1 MLRSEA
7 AGEWRVRHVKGHA
20 ERRKARALWTL
31 DEAGNDATDKIAG
44 RVTTAVVAEVRQW
57 EERTR
62 ELLPRSATS
71 CGGGGSEWSGRRSR
85 SADIARMVGAES
97 GTGSDE
103 SEEEAGERTNRDP
116 AAEARVAE
124 AIRLEEAGRVRRAA
138 RARLLAE
145 RGAARRLGARGQRRR
160 EGRKERR
167 GRRRRE
173 REAKAGRQRRE
184 RTAGAGRA
192 GLVASATRRRSLRR
206 GGTLA
211 GGASGGGQSEWR
223 GCSGNALR
231 WLP

>member
-1 MLRSEA
+1 MQRQREQLVKQKRLRVGVQTGLREA
-7 AGEWRVRHVKGHA
+7 FAGEA
-20 ERRKARALWTL
+20 
-31 DEAGNDATDKIAG
+31 
-44 RVTTAVVAEVRQW
+44 
-57 EERTR
+57 
-62 ELLPRSATS
+62 
-71 CGGGGSEWSGRRSR
+71 R

-103 SEEEAGERTNRDP
+103 SEEEAGERTNGDP

-173 REAKAGRQRRE
+173 RGTEEGRQRRGRAE
-184 RTAGAGRA
+184 GAGRA
-192 GLVASATRRRSLRR
+192 RKRRRVIGDTDSESDSEEAAVQDT
-206 GGTLA
+206 GA
-211 GGASGGGQSEWR
+211 GGAVPATLAAGRLAQGAGASGAGDSAGFSFSSGSGGERHQAAVAEARRHLGGGGKR
-223 GCSGNALR
+223 G
-231 WLP
+231 WLE